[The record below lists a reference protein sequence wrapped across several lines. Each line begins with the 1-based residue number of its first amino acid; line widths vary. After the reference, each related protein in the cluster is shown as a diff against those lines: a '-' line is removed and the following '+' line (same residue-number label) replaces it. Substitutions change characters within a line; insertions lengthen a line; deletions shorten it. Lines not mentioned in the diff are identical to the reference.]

1 MLTTLY
7 IIYILYRCDK
17 HQTYLTHPW
26 VFTNQTTGE
35 PVFAQYSSDKRQH
48 FEVLRFAFDKL
59 KNGKID
65 RNVFQR
71 QVQGREFVNVGIVEP
86 TSSLAELSASVIAKL
101 LLKNYGREER
111 EGKERI
117 KDAIEGLDLVQTL
130 KEDVLNTSNRIKTR
144 QEILQ

>member
-7 IIYILYRCDK
+7 IIHILYRCDM

-26 VFTNQTTGE
+26 VFTNQRTGE

-59 KNGKID
+59 KKGKID

-101 LLKNYGREER
+101 LLKNYGREESDL
-111 EGKERI
+111 ERI

-130 KEDVLNTSNRIKTR
+130 KEEVLNTSNRIKTR

>member
-7 IIYILYRCDK
+7 IIHILYRCDM

-26 VFTNQTTGE
+26 VFTNQRTGE

-59 KNGKID
+59 KSGKID

-101 LLKNYGREER
+101 LLKNYGREESDL
-111 EGKERI
+111 ERI

-130 KEDVLNTSNRIKTR
+130 KEEVLNTSNMIKTR

>member
-7 IIYILYRCDK
+7 IIHILYRCDM

-26 VFTNQTTGE
+26 VFTNQRTGE

-59 KNGKID
+59 KSGKID
-65 RNVFQR
+65 RNVFQS

-101 LLKNYGREER
+101 LLKNYGREESDL
-111 EGKERI
+111 ERI

-130 KEDVLNTSNRIKTR
+130 KEEVLNTSNRIKTR

>member
-7 IIYILYRCDK
+7 IIHILYRCDM

-26 VFTNQTTGE
+26 VFTNQRTGE

-59 KNGKID
+59 KSGKID

-101 LLKNYGREER
+101 LLKNYGREESDL
-111 EGKERI
+111 ERI

-130 KEDVLNTSNRIKTR
+130 KEEVLNTSNRIKTR